1 MLTRAKEDA
10 PMTVQN
16 KTPKSPKSLQNDLES
31 PAPARGELVL
41 SALIIA
47 REGSKELRAIDLMAA
62 RLVIAARTLRAL
74 PYDSQTIPAKTRSAW
89 PEFIQKSLFLDY
101 KNKMRD
107 RFTPN
112 PAAIDDLNRLLDLFW
127 HLTPVQRQLVWARA
141 CNISWAKLVSRF
153 GRSRTSLH
161 RDHKLALAVL
171 CRHDKAK
178 AADKNRQS

>member
-1 MLTRAKEDA
+1 MLTRAKEDV

-31 PAPARGELVL
+31 PAPTRGESVL
-41 SALIIA
+41 SARIIA

-101 KNKMRD
+101 KIKCE
-107 RFTPN
+107 
-112 PAAIDDLNRLLDLFW
+112 IGLL
-127 HLTPVQRQLVWARA
+127 QIRQQLM
-141 CNISWAKLVSRF
+141 I
-153 GRSRTSLH
+153 
-161 RDHKLALAVL
+161 
-171 CRHDKAK
+171 
-178 AADKNRQS
+178 

>member
-1 MLTRAKEDA
+1 
-10 PMTVQN
+10 MTAQN
-16 KTPKSPKSLQNDLES
+16 EKPKSQNPLKNCPETPD
-31 PAPARGELVL
+31 PACGEPAL
-41 SALIIA
+41 SARIIA

-62 RLVIAARTLRAL
+62 RLVIASRTLHAL

-89 PEFIQKSLFLDY
+89 PEFIQKSMLLDY
-101 KNKMRD
+101 NNKR
-107 RFTPN
+107 RHQFTPS

-141 CNISWAKLVSRF
+141 SNISWAKLVSRF

-178 AADKNRQS
+178 GAGKSRRSRDL

>member
-1 MLTRAKEDA
+1 
-10 PMTVQN
+10 MTVQN
-16 KTPKSPKSLQNDLES
+16 KTPKSPKSPKSLQNDLES
-31 PAPARGELVL
+31 PAPARGDSVL
-41 SALIIA
+41 SARIIA

-74 PYDSQTIPAKTRSAW
+74 PFDSQTIPAKTRSAW

-161 RDHKLALAVL
+161 RDHNLALAVL

-178 AADKNRQS
+178 AGGKNRQS